1 MTHILSIISKERC
14 ENMVDY
20 IKRLKVYIRWFQDLE
35 INYSLEQEKLKNSLE
50 MTQQKSIE
58 IELLLKIKEDEL
70 NSIIVEMRRNCSSL
84 QEKFIKEE
92 AEKSVVV
99 AANDSSSIN
108 YIKAEARLRC
118 SDPYEAPSC
127 HEDTSHLLEG
137 WIIKHFTSLW
147 LNVGLG
153 RV

>member
-108 YIKAEARLRC
+108 YIK
-118 SDPYEAPSC
+118 DPYEAPSC